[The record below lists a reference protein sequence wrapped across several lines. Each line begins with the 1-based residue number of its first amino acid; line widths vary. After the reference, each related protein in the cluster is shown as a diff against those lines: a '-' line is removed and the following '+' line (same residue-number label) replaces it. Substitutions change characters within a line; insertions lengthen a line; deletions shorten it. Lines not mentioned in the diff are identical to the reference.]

1 MCQIYNSGFRS
12 PKQYKVELMPTVV
25 DLRAPW
31 CPEIQ
36 STPIPHRTMLCI
48 YPILS
53 YPILNAYTQNG
64 LLFVLGI
71 RSYDL
76 LRFFLLCFHKM
87 MQMAVRKFSQTF
99 VATSYPTSCDKS
111 FHKPFWDVIHTF
123 TSATSIHYFTMTLTL
138 ITSISF
144 TVMPHTLPTIHS
156 KDSYHIQM
164 HACHPPPLSL
174 LPSEI
179 SIFDSWVC
187 SCNTHH
193 ISDITNVNAA
203 MQSSTGVNGL
213 HSWTFICIWTSK
225 DFQLKDSS
233 FSLNILRTIWSMPS
247 STSVYL
253 SYNQLMSQ
261 HDVKHSKAQIWHFK
275 YNKSMNPKYILPY
288 HSANPPLEKTLRVR
302 RAEGTRAKIPAVFWC
317 WGVAMTYQVW

>member
-1 MCQIYNSGFRS
+1 MTCW
-12 PKQYKVELMPTVV
+12 
-25 DLRAPW
+25 D
-31 CPEIQ
+31 
-36 STPIPHRTMLCI
+36 
-48 YPILS
+48 
-53 YPILNAYTQNG
+53 
-64 LLFVLGI
+64 
-71 RSYDL
+71 
-76 LRFFLLCFHKM
+76 FFLCFHKM

-99 VATSYPTSCDKS
+99 IATSYPTSCDKS

-164 HACHPPPLSL
+164 HACHPPALSL

-179 SIFDSWVC
+179 SIIDSWVF

-193 ISDITNVNAA
+193 ITNVNAA

-233 FSLNILRTIWSMPS
+233 FSSNILRTIWSMPFKHARQAHFS
-247 STSVYL
+247 L
-253 SYNQLMSQ
+253 PLLQLI
-261 HDVKHSKAQIWHFK
+261 DVKHSKAQ
-275 YNKSMNPKYILPY
+275 
-288 HSANPPLEKTLRVR
+288 T
-302 RAEGTRAKIPAVFWC
+302 
-317 WGVAMTYQVW
+317 MTFQI